1 MGEERMLRLRR
12 GDIVARRDDHGVG
25 AGEVP
30 EIAILVLAVGVAGD
44 VPAIDDIVGLARIVE
59 ISAAGRALDGEAARS
74 RGGEWAVIVAKHAGL
89 VAGHGLAGSA
99 GKDVVARGGGED
111 VHIHGRADAVDA
123 GRRWEERWVGN
134 EGGWT

>member
-1 MGEERMLRLRR
+1 MREERILHLRR
-12 GDIVARRDDHGVG
+12 GDIVARRDDHVVG

-74 RGGEWAVIVAKHAGL
+74 RGGKWAVLVAKHTGR
-89 VAGHGLAGSA
+89 VAGHGLAGSP
-99 GKDVVARGGGED
+99 GPDVVPRGGTAEA
-111 VHIHGRADAVDA
+111 R
-123 GRRWEERWVGN
+123 EVG
-134 EGGWT
+134 